1 MEPAL
6 HQRDKDLSR
15 NSERKGEKA
24 RNHSTSPKGIAE
36 LVVER
41 STSSD
46 VSVESL
52 VSSIQQELGY
62 SRDRVLSRIMELN
75 EEKKIT
81 LIESKPYDSLTSYTF
96 SPYSL
101 WFWAALLA
109 TLASLGLIFVTSG
122 IAIYLRYMFGG
133 LLILFLPGYSLL
145 ELLYSKKGEL
155 DGLTRLALSIGLS
168 LALVPLT
175 GLVLN
180 YTPFGIRLI
189 PVTLSL
195 TLLVAILLVAALS
208 RKYSYYKLSR
218 NV

>member
-1 MEPAL
+1 M
-6 HQRDKDLSR
+6 SR
-15 NSERKGEKA
+15 NSERNSDTKA
-24 RNHSTSPKGIAE
+24 RNASTSPKGIAE
-36 LVVER
+36 LVMEKSV
-41 STSSD
+41 SGD
-46 VSVESL
+46 ASVESL

-62 SRDRVLSRIMELN
+62 SQDRVLSRIMELK

-81 LIESKPYDSLTSYTF
+81 LIESKPYGSLASYTF

-101 WFWAALLA
+101 WFWAALFS